1 MTRKR
6 SWVVTSDVQVKHKLE
21 PLYSTLL
28 SPQLQP
34 PPMFEDTALYANY
47 APASLYSNYSNYR

>member
-1 MTRKR
+1 ML
-6 SWVVTSDVQVKHKLE
+6 TSDVQVKHKLE